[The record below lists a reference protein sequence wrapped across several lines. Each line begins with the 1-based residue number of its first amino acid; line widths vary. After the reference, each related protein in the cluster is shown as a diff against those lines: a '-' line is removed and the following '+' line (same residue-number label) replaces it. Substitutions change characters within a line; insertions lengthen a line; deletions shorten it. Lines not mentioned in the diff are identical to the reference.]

1 MFKDFLIKILEG
13 VVFVIIAINILG
25 GMIIGGKIGGVGGF
39 ILGTIGGVVF
49 AAFFGGVLLI
59 MLQNNELLKEIRNNT
74 KKKIK

>member
-1 MFKDFLIKILEG
+1 MLKDFLIKILEG
-13 VVFVIIAINILG
+13 IVFVIIAINILG

-39 ILGTIGGVVF
+39 ILGIIGGVVF

-74 KKKIK
+74 KKRK

>member
-1 MFKDFLIKILEG
+1 MLKDFLIKILEG
-13 VVFVIIAINILG
+13 IVFVIIAINILG

-39 ILGTIGGVVF
+39 ILGIIGGVVF